1 MLKKIKLISNSIC
14 YGPPPA
20 FDDEVEQRLSLSS
33 EGRITVT
40 AYNYGGECILYKR
53 VKVEP
58 FMAQEILNKIQDGL
72 EHGDMF
78 LATDVGTWDLT
89 AEYGNGEKRK
99 AGGSLYGGCCPQLAE
114 VSTVL
119 RECMQLP
126 LYVFDGGEDKDE
138 P

>member
-1 MLKKIKLISNSIC
+1 MLKKIKLVSNSIC

-20 FDDEVEQRLSLSS
+20 YDDEVEQRLSLSS

-53 VKVEP
+53 AKVEP
-58 FMAQEILNKIQDGL
+58 FIAQEILNKIQDGL

-89 AEYGNGEKRK
+89 AEYDNGEKRK
-99 AGGSLYGGCCPQLAE
+99 AGGSLFGCCLQFAE
-114 VSTVL
+114 VSNVL

-126 LYVFDGGEDKDE
+126 LYVFDGGEEEKE
-138 P
+138 